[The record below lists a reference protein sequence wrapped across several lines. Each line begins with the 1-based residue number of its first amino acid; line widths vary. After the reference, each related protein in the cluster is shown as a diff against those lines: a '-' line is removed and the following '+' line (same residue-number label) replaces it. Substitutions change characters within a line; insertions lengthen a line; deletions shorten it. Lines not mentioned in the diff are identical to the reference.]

1 MRNILK
7 NIYQKWKKR
16 VVKMAEQLLEGINP
30 TRMELLE
37 IRKKLILAEKG
48 HKLLEEKR
56 DALVEKFFGIIDKRN
71 QLSKRL
77 DDDFKSAFLTLIHS
91 QMIMGEKR
99 VEEIS
104 YISEDIGEI
113 SFEKENIMGVKIPAM
128 NKDSIIIKR
137 KHLYSFSETCA
148 KLDDSQKKFSK
159 LLLNLLDLADLEG
172 RIKSLAVEIEK
183 TKRRVNVLENN
194 LIPKL
199 NATQKYIE
207 MQLEE
212 RERED
217 FFRRKRIKA
226 IMESKKV

>member
-1 MRNILK
+1 
-7 NIYQKWKKR
+7 
-16 VVKMAEQLLEGINP
+16 MAEEIMEGVSP
-30 TRMELLE
+30 TRMDLLD

-71 QLSKRL
+71 ELLKEL
-77 DDDFKSAFLTLIHS
+77 DTDFSNAFLSLIQA
-91 QMIMGEKR
+91 QMIMGEKK
-99 VEEIS
+99 V
-104 YISEDIGEI
+104 EDISQLTENIGEVD
-113 SFEKENIMGVKIPAM
+113 FENDNIMGVKIPKM
-128 NKDSIIIKR
+128 NAEGLKTDVKPTYDFFDTCSKFDDTQKEFR
-137 KHLYSFSETCA
+137 KILD
-148 KLDDSQKKFSK
+148 KLIQLS
-159 LLLNLLDLADLEG
+159 DLEG
-172 RIKSLAVEIEK
+172 GIKSLAVEIEK

-199 NATQKYIE
+199 HATRKYIE

-226 IMESKKV
+226 LMDAKNE

>member
-1 MRNILK
+1 MTE
-7 NIYQKWKKR
+7 QKI
-16 VVKMAEQLLEGINP
+16 EGINP

-56 DALVEKFFGIIDKRN
+56 DALVEKFFGIIDKRSTLYN
-71 QLSKRL
+71 EINKNLNEAYL
-77 DDDFKSAFLTLIHS
+77 DLIQA
-91 QMIMGEKR
+91 QMILGEEK
-99 VEEIS
+99 VNENSFLI
-104 YISEDIGEI
+104 EDIGEI
-113 SFEKENIMGVKIPAM
+113 NFENDNIMGVKIPKL
-128 NKDSIIIKR
+128 NDDNIKTNI
-137 KHLYSFSETCA
+137 KPFYSFSETCS
-148 KLDDSQKKFSK
+148 KLDDSQKNFYKITLK
-159 LLLNLLDLADLEG
+159 LLKLSDLEG
-172 RIKSLAVEIEK
+172 KIKSLAIEIEK

-199 NATQKYIE
+199 KTTQKYIE

-226 IMESKKV
+226 LMESKKE

>member
-1 MRNILK
+1 MTE
-7 NIYQKWKKR
+7 QKI
-16 VVKMAEQLLEGINP
+16 EGINP

-37 IRKKLILAEKG
+37 IRKKLNLAEKG

-56 DALVEKFFGIIDKRN
+56 DALVEKFFSIIDKRAKLHN
-71 QLSKRL
+71 EINVK
-77 DDDFKSAFLTLIHS
+77 FKDAFLSLIQS
-91 QMIMGEKR
+91 QMILGENKV
-99 VEEIS
+99 VENSFLI
-104 YISEDIGEI
+104 EDIGEI
-113 SFEKENIMGVKIPAM
+113 NFENDNIMGVKIPIITLDKI
-128 NKDSIIIKR
+128 NKKV
-137 KHLYSFSETCA
+137 KALYGFSDTCS
-148 KLDDSQKKFSK
+148 KLDDAQKKFNEIII
-159 LLLNLLDLADLEG
+159 NLLDLSNLEG
-172 RIKSLAVEIEK
+172 KIKSLAIEIEK

-226 IMESKKV
+226 LMESKKI